1 MIVEVPAATP
11 EITPVE
17 ALTVA
22 FPIVPEA
29 HVPPETVD
37 EKVVVPVSQIV
48 CVPLKVPALGGAV
61 TVIVLVAV
69 ALVQPPV
76 PTTV

>member
-11 EITPVE
+11 KITPVE
-17 ALTVA
+17 TLTVA
-22 FPIVPEA
+22 FPTVPEV
-29 HVPPETVD
+29 HVPPEAV
-37 EKVVVPVSQIV
+37 EVKVVVPVSQIV
-48 CVPLKVPALGGAV
+48 CVPLKVPAVGGAV